1 MAQPQ
6 TKAGPCLT
14 FVTDPSDVTHK
25 VHLVEDDACEAVFKS
40 TTLTAKDFQAKIDE
54 FIRDLVRIRLTE
66 MGAAERA
73 ERELGRR
80 IEVACKGVQG
90 AIDKMVADEIER
102 QVRARVQAYVATM
115 PICFRLC
122 DEKEAKDGHDQAH

>member
-1 MAQPQ
+1 MEKNTEQ
-6 TKAGPCLT
+6 GVT
-14 FVTDPSDVTHK
+14 FETCFDPVLQK
-25 VHLVEDDACEAVFKS
+25 RWVNAVDNEEGES
-40 TTLTAKDFQAKIDE
+40 VYRRTKIDAKT
-54 FIRDLVRIRLTE
+54 FLRLIDDHIRIHAVRTLE
-66 MGAAERA
+66 EHGASKRV
-73 ERELGRR
+73 ERELERR

-122 DEKEAKDGHDQAH
+122 DEKESNA